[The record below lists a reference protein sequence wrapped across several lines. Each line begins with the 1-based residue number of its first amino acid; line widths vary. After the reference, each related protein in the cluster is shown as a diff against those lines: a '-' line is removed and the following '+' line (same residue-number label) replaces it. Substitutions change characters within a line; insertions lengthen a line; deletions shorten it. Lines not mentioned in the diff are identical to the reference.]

1 MSYNQYT
8 PVQESGPSKL
18 VIGGVACATTL
29 LVAAATFA
37 MTAPAQQTSLYTAQ
51 AVRPVTQVG
60 AAAPM
65 MARPAVQQP
74 QFAEAAEAAE
84 VPQFDFSAAA
94 LNPTA
99 APKSNFALVGAF
111 TSMLMAVAASMFAAF
126 GYRSESIAM
135 AMSGGAK
142 KGPLSRSASKGGQ
155 ARGGQAGVG
164 YKGSTI
170 AGSAPTTRD
179 GKPGFVYKLGVKNGL
194 GNVDEYS
201 PIYEP
206 SEWKADGDVYEPGA
220 LGLAI
225 WAAGFLSLLGVS
237 GFLIYYTSAL

>member
-1 MSYNQYT
+1 MSYQV
-8 PVQESGPSKL
+8 PVQESGPSKM

-37 MTAPAQQTSLYTAQ
+37 LTAPAQQTSLYTAQ

-60 AAAPM
+60 ASAPM
-65 MARPAVQQP
+65 MARSAVQQP
-74 QFAEAAEAAE
+74 QFAGAAEAAE
-84 VPQFDFSAAA
+84 APQFADYSAAA
-94 LNPTA
+94 FNTA
-99 APKSNFALVGAF
+99 APKSNLALVGAF

-126 GYRSESIAM
+126 GYRQETIAM
-135 AMSGGAK
+135 ANASGK
-142 KGPLSRSASKGGQ
+142 KKSALSRSANKGGP
-155 ARGGQAGVG
+155 ALGGQAGVG

-170 AGSAPTTRD
+170 AGSAPTTRS

-201 PIYEP
+201 PIYYP
-206 SEWKADGDVYEPGA
+206 DEWKADGDTYEPGF